1 VRITAQEQL
10 TFVEAIHTSLN
21 DIINKPMPFHII
33 ERTVELETKLSE
45 VNGM

>member
-1 VRITAQEQL
+1 VRITPQEQL
-10 TFVEAIHTSLN
+10 IFVEAIHTSLN

-33 ERTVELETKLSE
+33 ERTVELETNLSE